1 MQPNEPIHV
10 DSLFSV
16 RGKTALITGGSRG
29 IGLMIA
35 RGFLESG
42 AKVYISSRKK
52 EVCDAVAGELSKV
65 GECVSLPADVSN
77 LDGCRGL
84 AQQVAARENQLHIL
98 INNAGAAWGA
108 PLAEYSEAGWDKVM
122 NTNVKSAFFLT
133 RELLPLL
140 DKAAKPEDPARVIN
154 VGSIDGIKAPFLET
168 YAYPASKA
176 AMHHMTR
183 DLAVKLAG
191 RNITVNAI
199 APGPFPSQMT
209 KWMLENFQQRLVA
222 ACPLRRIGEPSDMA
236 GVALYLASRAGAYV
250 NGVVIPVDGGICIT

>member
-1 MQPNEPIHV
+1 MHPDEAIHV
-10 DSLFSV
+10 DSLFSLK
-16 RGKTALITGGSRG
+16 GKTALITGGSRG

-52 EVCDAVAGELSKV
+52 DVCDTVAAELSKV
-65 GECVSLPADVSN
+65 GECISVPADVST
-77 LDGCRGL
+77 LAGCQHL
-84 AQQVAARENQLHIL
+84 AQQIASAEPRLHIL
-98 INNAGAAWGA
+98 VNNAGAAWGA
-108 PLAEYSEAGWDKVM
+108 PLADYTEAGWDKVID
-122 NTNVKSAFFLT
+122 TNVKSTFFLT
-133 RELLPLL
+133 RELMPLL
-140 DKAAKPEDPARVIN
+140 EKAATPEDPARVIN

-176 AMHHMTR
+176 AVHHMTR

-191 RNITVNAI
+191 RNVTVNAI

-209 KWMLENFQQRLVA
+209 KWMLENYQKQIETT
-222 ACPLRRIGEPSDMA
+222 CPLRRIGNSADMA
-236 GVALYLASRAGAYV
+236 GVAIYLASRAGAYV

>member
-1 MQPNEPIHV
+1 MHPNEAIHV
-10 DSLFSV
+10 DSLFSLK
-16 RGKTALITGGSRG
+16 GKTAVITGGSRG

-52 EVCDAVAGELSKV
+52 DVCDSVAAELSKV
-65 GECVSLPADVSN
+65 GECISVPADVST
-77 LDGCRGL
+77 LAGCQLL
-84 AQQVAARENQLHIL
+84 AQQIASAEPRLHIL
-98 INNAGAAWGA
+98 VNNAGAAWGA
-108 PLAEYSEAGWDKVM
+108 PLADYTEAGWDKVID
-122 NTNVKSAFFLT
+122 TNVKSTFFLT
-133 RELLPLL
+133 RELMPQLE
-140 DKAAKPEDPARVIN
+140 KAATPEDPARVIN

-176 AMHHMTR
+176 AVHHMTR

-191 RNITVNAI
+191 RNVTVNAI

-209 KWMLENFQQRLVA
+209 KWMLETYQKQIETT
-222 ACPLRRIGEPSDMA
+222 CPLRRIGNSADMA
-236 GVALYLASRAGAYV
+236 GVAIYLASRAGAYV

>member
-1 MQPNEPIHV
+1 MQPNVPIHI

-16 RGKTALITGGSRG
+16 KGKTALITGGSRG

-52 EVCDAVAGELSKV
+52 DVCDAVAAELSKV
-65 GECVSLPADVSN
+65 GECISAPADVSN

-84 AQQVAARENQLHIL
+84 AEQVAARENQLHVL

-108 PLAEYSEAGWDKVM
+108 PLAEYTEAGWDKVM

-209 KWMLENFQQRLVA
+209 KWMLENFEQRLVA
-222 ACPLRRIGEPSDMA
+222 ACPLRRIGNPSDMA
-236 GVALYLASRAGAYV
+236 GVAIYLASRAGAYV
-250 NGVVIPVDGGICIT
+250 NGVVIPVDGGICVS

>member
-1 MQPNEPIHV
+1 MHPNEAIHV
-10 DSLFSV
+10 DSLFSLK
-16 RGKTALITGGSRG
+16 GKTALITGGSRG

-52 EVCDAVAGELSKV
+52 DVCDSVAAELSKA
-65 GECVSLPADVSN
+65 GECISVPADVST
-77 LDGCRGL
+77 LAGCQSL
-84 AQQVAARENQLHIL
+84 AQQIASAEPRLHIL
-98 INNAGAAWGA
+98 VNNAGAAWGA
-108 PLAEYSEAGWDKVM
+108 PLADYTEADWDKVID
-122 NTNVKSAFFLT
+122 TNLKSTFFLT
-133 RELLPLL
+133 RELMPLL
-140 DKAAKPEDPARVIN
+140 EKAATPEDPARVIN

-176 AMHHMTR
+176 AVHHMTR

-191 RNITVNAI
+191 RNVTVNAI

-209 KWMLENFQQRLVA
+209 KWMLENYQKQIETT
-222 ACPLRRIGEPSDMA
+222 CPLRRIGKSADMA
-236 GVALYLASRAGAYV
+236 GVAIYLASRAGAYV